1 MEIEVN
7 WLAVLLATASAMVVG
22 SIWYAK
28 GVFGNR
34 WIKLAKIDE
43 KKMNSGE
50 GMARIMG
57 LTLVMALLEAFVI
70 AHVADMSKEFFGVS
84 ALSAALQSAF
94 WLWLGISMTTVV
106 VHDLFE
112 RRPAGLTLL
121 TVGNQF
127 VTLMVMGLIIGLIG
141 GF

>member
-1 MEIEVN
+1 MDVEVN

-28 GVFGNR
+28 PVFGKL

-43 KKMNSGE
+43 KKMSSGE

-57 LTLVMALLEAFVI
+57 LTLVMAFLEAFVI
-70 AHVADMSKEFFGVS
+70 AHVAFLSKQFFDVS
-84 ALSAALQSAF
+84 TLSAALQTAF
-94 WLWLGISMTTVV
+94 WLWFGISMTTVV

-112 RRPAGLTLL
+112 RRPGKLTLL
-121 TVGNQF
+121 TVGNQL
-127 VTLMVMGLIIGLIG
+127 VTLMVMGLIIGLVG